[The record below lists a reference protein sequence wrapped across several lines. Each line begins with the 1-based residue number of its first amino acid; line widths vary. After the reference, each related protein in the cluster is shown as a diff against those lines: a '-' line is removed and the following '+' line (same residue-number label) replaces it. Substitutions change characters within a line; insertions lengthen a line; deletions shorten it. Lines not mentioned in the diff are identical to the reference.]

1 MEHSRAFY
9 SPSSHSNCSS
19 KLDCRLDCEAD
30 IGKLF
35 VVERLEDGTLHARA
49 FYSPASVRPSLFV
62 DSNVR
67 LFSSTWIQQPANYVI
82 DGGCCGFLNR

>member
-9 SPSSHSNCSS
+9 SPASHSNCSS

-62 DSNVR
+62 NSNV
-67 LFSSTWIQQPANYVI
+67 ST
-82 DGGCCGFLNR
+82 RM